1 MKIAA
6 IAFAT
11 VCLAAAGAAA
21 ASQRVTDVD
30 YLRAAR
36 CKGLASGLGSV
47 DTSRLDAFLKDQG
60 RTRDASIYERS
71 DAEMRKGRREAGDA
85 EWGVVT
91 GELQC
96 GMVSRVWHKAAA
108 RSAPQRL
115 MGLVRHGVANT

>member
-85 EWGVVT
+85 EAKGRLNA
-91 GELQC
+91 ELNGPC
-96 GMVSRVWHKAAA
+96 LAYLNGGTVMGASR
-108 RSAPQRL
+108 
-115 MGLVRHGVANT
+115 